1 MHRYESLSDD
11 FYCNLHLQTE
21 LELPQ
26 QRETLLHF
34 FEIAQ
39 RRYPTMRQ
47 LYTRERNEIVLEE
60 DKEAGGFRWI
70 AIEPKRVCSGTVNPP
85 TIEEALDQ
93 HHHVLDLIPHALSV
107 SKLDCESLSLMF
119 GFDYTYRGNHNQLL
133 ADTLG
138 MPSALEGLC
147 PRGSMQ
153 LLGYEPSIQFTLDEA
168 CGTQV
173 RLNFESRT
181 TGFHLRTG
189 DYGEEQLSVYLTIR
203 RFDSLG
209 PDENFTDELQRL
221 AGIGFELLDTHVV
234 ENVLRPLQQAISKGI
249 GGL

>member
-21 LELPQ
+21 LDLPQ
-26 QRETLLHF
+26 QRDTVLHF

-39 RRYPTMRQ
+39 RRYPTMSR

-70 AIEPKRVCSGTVNPP
+70 ALEPKRVCSGTVNPP
-85 TIEEALDQ
+85 RIEDALEQ
-93 HHHVLDLIPHALSV
+93 HALVLDLVPHTLSV
-107 SKLDCESLSLMF
+107 SRLDCESMSLTF
-119 GFDYTYRGNHNQLL
+119 GFDYTHRGNHNQLL

-138 MPSALEGLC
+138 LPTALDGIC
-147 PRGSMQ
+147 PGGNSQ
-153 LLGYEPSIQFTLDEA
+153 LLGYEPSIQFTLDEGCA
-168 CGTQV
+168 TQV

-189 DYGEEQLSVYLTIR
+189 EFGEEQLSVYLTVR

-209 PDENFTDELQRL
+209 PEENFVDELHRL
-221 AGIGFELLDTHVV
+221 TNIGYQMLDRHIVD
-234 ENVLRPLQQAISKGI
+234 NVLRPLQQAVNKGA
-249 GGL
+249 GGF

>member
-21 LELPQ
+21 LDLPQ
-26 QRETLLHF
+26 QRDTLLHF
-34 FEIAQ
+34 FEMAQ

-70 AIEPKRVCSGTVNPP
+70 AVEPKRVCSGTVNPP
-85 TIEEALDQ
+85 SIEAALEQ
-93 HHHVLDLIPHALSV
+93 HEQVLELVPHTLSV
-107 SKLDCESLSLMF
+107 SKLDVESMSLTF
-119 GFDYTYRGNHNQLL
+119 GFDYVHRGNHNQLL

-138 MPSALEGLC
+138 MPTALEGLC
-147 PRGSMQ
+147 PNGTTQ
-153 LLGYEPSIQFTLDEA
+153 LLGYEPSIQFTLDEGCA
-168 CGTQV
+168 TQV

-181 TGFHLRTG
+181 TGFQLRTG
-189 DYGEEQLSVYLTIR
+189 EFGEEQLSVYLTIR

-209 PDENFTDELQRL
+209 PDENFVDEMKRL
-221 AGIGFELLDTHVV
+221 TEVGFELLDTHVV
-234 ENVLRPLQQAISKGI
+234 DNVLRPLQQAVSKGI
-249 GGL
+249 GGI